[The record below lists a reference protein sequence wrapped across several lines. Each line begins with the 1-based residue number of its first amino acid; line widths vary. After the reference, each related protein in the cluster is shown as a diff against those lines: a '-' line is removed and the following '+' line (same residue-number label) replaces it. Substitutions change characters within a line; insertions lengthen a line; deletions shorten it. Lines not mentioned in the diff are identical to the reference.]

1 MRKFVIISKKG
12 TTVLQEVEIEI
23 MTALT
28 DPSIM
33 FLKPGE
39 WKAKVL
45 KPESLYEKQN
55 DGSLVPPIWCWHAFY
70 SNEVTARDQAESDI
84 KKEYER
90 VARKSK
96 TQFDVVA
103 CLEACKAIQAST
115 L

>member
-12 TTVLQEVEIEI
+12 TTILQEVEIEY

-28 DPSIM
+28 DSSII

-55 DGSLVPPIWCWHAFY
+55 DGSLRPPVWCWHAFY
-70 SNEVTARDQAESDI
+70 SNEVTAREQAEADI
-84 KKEYER
+84 KKEFER
-90 VARKSK
+90 SARKSH

-103 CLEACKAIQAST
+103 CLQACKEIQVAT